1 MNKSVRR
8 SSLTHVEMDQAKRVV
23 LRLRE
28 ADINDLDLYEPVR
41 LYLEKHGH
49 SPSEIEANRHFIH
62 IQPPNPHIPQADPKI
77 HIIID
82 LETNQFSGQLDRD
95 FPHEFYRIRR
105 QETELCVKSMIT
117 MSVSFD

>member
-1 MNKSVRR
+1 
-8 SSLTHVEMDQAKRVV
+8 MDQAKRVV

-82 LETNQFSGQLDRD
+82 IETNQFSGYLDRD

-105 QETELCVKSMIT
+105 QGTELYVKST
-117 MSVSFD
+117 VDMSVYFD